1 MDENP
6 KFPTVSELRKRA
18 AKAPTY
24 ENLIDLG
31 SGYRRANQF
40 TEAEA
45 TLKRCLE
52 MDPTQP
58 AGWTNA
64 AQLYSDLGRFEQA
77 PGLFQRA
84 LQCHEKQGV
93 QAAMAK
99 TTLIGFAYSM
109 MRLGQFKYV
118 WPAWEASR
126 LGRSWHPF
134 PNMAPW
140 RGEEVKRILVLPEG
154 GYGDG
159 FCFARWFPALA
170 ARVPEVLFIVW
181 DRVYEYARH
190 ALSGWNIKVFPM
202 SHQFR
207 YAEIA
212 DITHCTPLM
221 SLPAVLGMQSW
232 SDIPPQI
239 DWTPPSQII
248 HPPLDQIG
256 FCWLA
261 EENGSQKCIR
271 SLPIAAADQIGRF
284 LSRRCEKVVSLCLPG
299 KNLQAEALP
308 FRTPRGV
315 VQDPAAIEGWEQT
328 ARTILKCRY
337 VVTVDTAVGHLA
349 GSLGVP
355 TLMLLPLR
363 SSWQWALP
371 GQELPPWYGPT
382 FKAYRETNPA
392 CWTPDAILKVLE
404 SY

>member
-1 MDENP
+1 MNETP
-6 KFPTVSELRKRA
+6 KFPTVAELRKIV
-18 AKAPTY
+18 AKSPTY
-24 ENLIDLG
+24 ENLINLG
-31 SGYRRANQF
+31 SGLRRANRLD
-40 TEAEA
+40 EAGEI
-45 TLKRCLE
+45 LKRCLA
-52 MDPTQP
+52 MDPTEP
-58 AGWTNA
+58 AAWSNA

-84 LQCHEKQGV
+84 LQCHEKKGV
-93 QAAMAK
+93 HPTMAQD
-99 TTLIGFAYSM
+99 TLLGFAYSL
-109 MRLGQFKYV
+109 MRLGQFQYV
-118 WPAWEASR
+118 WPAWEAAR
-126 LGRSWHPF
+126 LQRSWYPF

-140 RGEEVKRILVLPEG
+140 RGEEVKRLLVLPEG

-159 FCFARWFPALA
+159 FCFARWFPLLA

-181 DRVYEYARH
+181 DRLYEYARH
-190 ALSGWNIKVFPM
+190 VLSPWGIKVFPM

-221 SLPAVLGMQSW
+221 SLPTIPGMQSW
-232 SDIPPQI
+232 NDIPPQI
-239 DWTPPSQII
+239 DWTPPAQIV

-271 SLPIAAADQIGRF
+271 SLPIAVADQIGRV

-299 KNLQAEALP
+299 KNLKVEESH
-308 FRTPRGV
+308 FRPPRGV
-315 VQDPAAIEGWEQT
+315 AQDPTAIDGWEQT
-328 ARTILKCRY
+328 ARTILKCRF

-363 SSWQWALP
+363 SSWQWSLP
-371 GQELPPWYGPT
+371 GGDLPPWYKPT
-382 FKAYRETNPA
+382 FKAYRETNPVG
-392 CWTPDAILKVLE
+392 WTPDAILKVLE

>member
-1 MDENP
+1 MNETP
-6 KFPTVSELRKRA
+6 KFPALAVLRKRA
-18 AKAPTY
+18 EKAPNY
-24 ENLIDLG
+24 ENLINLE
-31 SGYRRANQF
+31 SGLRRAARLD
-40 TEAEA
+40 EAEDV
-45 TLKRCLE
+45 LKRCLS

-77 PGLFQRA
+77 PLLFQRA
-84 LQCHEKQGV
+84 LQCHEKQGIRPE
-93 QAAMAK
+93 MARD
-99 TTLIGFAYSM
+99 TLIGFAYSM
-109 MRLGQFKYV
+109 MRLGQFQYC
-118 WPAWEASR
+118 WPIWEASR
-126 LGRSWHPF
+126 LERSWHPF

-140 RGEEVKRILVLPEG
+140 RGEEVKRLLVFPEG

-159 FCFARWFPALA
+159 FCFSRWFPALA

-181 DRVYEYARH
+181 DRLYEYARH
-190 ALSGWNIKVFPM
+190 VLSPYGIKVFPM

-239 DWTPPSQII
+239 DWTPPAQIV

-261 EENGSQKCIR
+261 EENGSQRCIR
-271 SLPIAAADQIGRF
+271 SLSIAVADQLGRA
-284 LSRRCEKVVSLCLPG
+284 LSRRCDKVISLCLPG
-299 KNLQAEALP
+299 KNLHAADAK
-308 FRTPRGV
+308 FRPPRGV
-315 VQDPAAIEGWEQT
+315 VQEPGAVDGWEQT
-328 ARTILKCRY
+328 GRTILQCRY
-337 VVTVDTAVGHLA
+337 VVTVDTAVAHLA
-349 GSLGVP
+349 ASLGVP
-355 TLMLLPLR
+355 TLMLTPLR
-363 SSWQWALP
+363 SSWQWSLP
-371 GQELPPWYGPT
+371 GGDLPPWYKQN
-382 FKAYRETNPA
+382 FKAYRETNPV